1 MASVTSFVTRRLQLR
16 VNTAK
21 SAATPCP
28 GVPEPAG
35 RLGVGDQDRMG
46 TPGVDHP
53 SRLEFLGFG
62 FTAGK
67 APPQRGCGD
76 PPEPSGAA
84 PRGTAHRAAG
94 AGPAR
99 DAGPGADAADQRGL
113 ARADDPRPGGL
124 RSDSR
129 SEQGQEALEAKARR
143 PWIRFAKRTGP
154 GGPGGAWKQWRNGW
168 NRFRQLS
175 KRGVPRRL
183 AAQTAGSAHGPL
195 RGLLAA
201 SPPEIG

>member
-1 MASVTSFVTRRLQLR
+1 MIGLEANHPICAADAASRPRRGFVRYADDGNIDVRSRRAGERVMASVTSFVTRRLQLR

-113 ARADDPRPGGL
+113 ARADDPRPGG
-124 RSDSR
+124 
-129 SEQGQEALEAKARR
+129 
-143 PWIRFAKRTGP
+143 P
-154 GGPGGAWKQWRNGW
+154 GGE
-168 NRFRQLS
+168 
-175 KRGVPRRL
+175 RL
-183 AAQTAGSAHGPL
+183 AHLPHRVAGLFRLLPDAVGPPHGLGIPT
-195 RGLLAA
+195 R
-201 SPPEIG
+201 S